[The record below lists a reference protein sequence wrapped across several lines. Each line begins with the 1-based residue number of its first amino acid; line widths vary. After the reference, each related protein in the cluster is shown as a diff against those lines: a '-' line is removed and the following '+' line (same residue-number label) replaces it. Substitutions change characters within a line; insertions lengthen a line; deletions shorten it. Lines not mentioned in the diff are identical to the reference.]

1 MGEGED
7 MKISSFLKGGTEI
20 LVTLVGEWGTVH
32 FYESQ
37 SNSRSPSG
45 GKK

>member
-1 MGEGED
+1 MFN
-7 MKISSFLKGGTEI
+7 KHNQLKEGTEI
-20 LVTLVGEWGTVH
+20 LVTFLGGTVH

-37 SNSRSPSG
+37 SNSRSPPG